1 MKITRVVIEN
11 FRIYKY
17 NKFEFGENQL
27 ILITGANGFGKT
39 TLIDAIEWCLTGDI
53 GRIKKCYSERNSN
66 QAEKN
71 RPENKKGIIKNS
83 DCTSPNDKIKVT
95 ITLMVDNVEVTV
107 HREQKEDS
115 LYTNTQ
121 LKFEGEISDD
131 IKYKIKNYAAHD
143 EFYNYHICD
152 TYKSYEFLNS
162 KRQEVK
168 EKFEDFIKPH
178 SLADSLSKKLELLQ
192 KKLEEDIKNKENSV
206 VKTEEHIKELDL
218 LKKELKQLDYPLIRI
233 YEEENLNIEKEN
245 TENIK
250 KQQDKIKKCGYN
262 EVASKIEH
270 VILYY
275 QAIETAE
282 EVNKL
287 IEIADTMGNDLDIS
301 ITKSYYDS
309 KKLDEI
315 KNMIKIVSDEKQKIE
330 SIKKI
335 DQIDTTVQREIY
347 AGILEYIS
355 VQKAEF
361 EKMKNEISNRQNII
375 NDKEKGNEIIT
386 ALSNLVAAREGVLKY
401 RNEGNSQCPLCGSK
415 EKFENVIKSDEL
427 AGEAQAYLDKSKSDL
442 GILKKEMQDLVV
454 DVNKKFDALKKHI
467 VKHFEDKIKI
477 LEEQKTV
484 FNNYYNKT
492 KDFFD
497 RMKNLNISIDSKC
510 IENLEIKK
518 KELDKIKLEK
528 DAVNSEIVLIKNIL
542 TANQLSYSLE
552 NISSEPLKK
561 IQLDLALLID
571 QSISVLNFKFEE
583 FNKKLLF
590 INNLLNNKKVLE
602 KQLQIDK
609 DEEQN
614 KKINEDISNLKKAKD
629 KAKKIRDSIETKKT
643 RIEKLELEAVGPYLY
658 KIFSKVIKHTN
669 IEEIK
674 FNRDGSKG
682 EGGATVTDQDDNNIL
697 NILSQ
702 GQFGVFML
710 SFFFANMFKRKEETE
725 FKTYFVDDITSCMDD
740 MNVLSFVD
748 IIKYQLYQKD
758 GVINQF
764 FFSTCSDDLERL
776 FIHKMQSFGI
786 NFVNIKFKSYAK
798 GVAANSQGKNDEF

>member
-1 MKITRVVIEN
+1 MIITRVIIEN
-11 FRIYKY
+11 FRIYEYKE
-17 NKFEFGENQL
+17 FEFGENQL

-53 GRIKKCYSERNSN
+53 ARIKKCYDERNSK

-83 DCTSPNDKIKVT
+83 NCTSPNDKIKVT
-95 ITLMVDNVEVTV
+95 ITLVVDNVKVTV
-107 HREQKEDS
+107 YREQKEDS
-115 LYTNTQ
+115 LYADTEI
-121 LKFEGEISDD
+121 KFEGEVSDI
-131 IKYKIKNYAAHD
+131 IKEKIKKYAAHD
-143 EFYNYHICD
+143 KFYNYHVCD

-178 SLADSLSKKLELLQ
+178 SLADGLSKKLELLQ
-192 KKLEEDIKNKENSV
+192 EELKKDIESKEKSLID
-206 VKTEEHIKELDL
+206 TEERKKELET
-218 LKKELKQLDYPLIRI
+218 LKKELQQFDYPQIRI
-233 YEEENLNIEKEN
+233 YYEENLIIEKEN
-245 TENIK
+245 IEDIK

-262 EVASKIEH
+262 VVSSKIEH

-275 QAIETAE
+275 QAIEKAE

-287 IEIADTMGNDLDIS
+287 IEVADTMGNDLNIT

-315 KNMIKIVSDEKQKIE
+315 KNKIKIVSDEKQKIE
-330 SIKKI
+330 IIKKT
-335 DQIDTTVQREIY
+335 DQIDTTVQPEIY
-347 AGILEYIS
+347 AGISEYVS
-355 VQKAEF
+355 VQKAEV
-361 EKMKNEISNRQNII
+361 EKMKNEINNRQNVI
-375 NDKEKGNEIIT
+375 NDKEKGNEIIA
-386 ALSNLVAAREGVLKY
+386 ALSNLVAGREGFLKY

-415 EKFENVIKSDEL
+415 EKFENTIKSDEL

-442 GILKKEMQDLVV
+442 GIMKKEMQDLVA
-454 DVNKKFDALKKHI
+454 DVNKKFEALKKHI
-467 VKHFEDKIKI
+467 VNHFEEKLKI

-497 RMKNLNISIDSKC
+497 RLKNLNISIDSKC
-510 IENLEIKK
+510 MENLEIKK
-518 KELDKIKLEK
+518 NELNKIKLEK
-528 DAVNSEIVLIKNIL
+528 DAVNSEIELIKNIL
-542 TANQLSYSLE
+542 TTNQLSYSLE

-614 KKINEDISNLKKAKD
+614 KKTNEDISDLKRAKE
-629 KAKKIRDSIETKKT
+629 KAKKIRDSIEAKKT

-682 EGGATVTDQDDNNIL
+682 EGGATFTDQDDNNIL

-710 SFFFANMFKRKEETE
+710 SFFFANMFKRREETE

-758 GVINQF
+758 GVIKQF
-764 FFSTCSDDLERL
+764 FFSTCSNDLERL
-776 FIHKMQSFGI
+776 FIHKMKSFGI
-786 NFVNIKFKSYAK
+786 KFVNIKFKSYAK
-798 GVAANSQGKNDEF
+798 EEVLNSQGKSY